1 MRARIVGFEWNEES
15 NAGLNFRKHGVRM
28 PEAIPIFDGFVL
40 WGSTGTRTSV
50 QDGKLIDLERQSATI
65 HGKAKYGGFGG
76 IKVASQYSPNKSP
89 MRLPADSAFVVRS
102 ALASSAVDPATQY
115 VLRAF
120 TKKGGKRELV
130 MAESHGPLAMGGTD
144 SSLAQGVVVAHF
156 EKYGES
162 SLRLIPEK
170 PLPPGEYAVS
180 RRFGIADLFYFGV
193 D

>member
-1 MRARIVGFEWNEES
+1 M
-15 NAGLNFRKHGVRM
+15 
-28 PEAIPIFDGFVL
+28 VL
-40 WGSTGTRTSV
+40 FCGAALAQEPQFNDVFFALG